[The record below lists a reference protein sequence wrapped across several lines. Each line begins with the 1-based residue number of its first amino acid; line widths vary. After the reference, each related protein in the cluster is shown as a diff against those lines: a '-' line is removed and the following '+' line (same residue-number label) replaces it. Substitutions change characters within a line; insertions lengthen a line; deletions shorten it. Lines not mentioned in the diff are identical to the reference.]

1 MKSMVKFL
9 PIAIALTL
17 LTAMYLLTTASGSA
31 AAGTV
36 ALDKSYITTPGG
48 TITVTL
54 TDSDLNSGVS
64 TTESSDRSA
73 VTYAVAAQNTVG
85 SASDKE
91 VKVKK
96 VPIMDTNADGVVNA
110 TDVLFTTTT
119 SDCAGAFICNATRL
133 GTWVVWSVDAD
144 DGIVILRNTHATVT
158 TAEAFNFKLIYTA
171 PDIQHA
177 TVKVASTQDTTGF
190 NLTVRETG
198 ANTGIFTGSFKT
210 LATTSTTTPIGCV
223 TTVPC
228 AGQGSSEVALG
239 VDLNGDGDIL
249 DGVVTTTA
257 AESALLLTDYNGD
270 GDYTDASNFSSS
282 LALNAFPLGLV
293 RPTIATVTGALIT
306 VTYDDAGTARTANA
320 TVETTKPSITI
331 VSPSHLS
338 ATRTQSTRLI
348 AEITDADAGVDNT
361 ALTFS
366 VQYATTSAGV
376 NLQGDGNAATTVTTT
391 AVVAT
396 AISGGYRIESQLSNV
411 GTGTHSVGW
420 FVTAADKA
428 GNVVSSDQ
436 DATSDTDTRKNQEI
450 RVDTDAPALASSG
463 AATTGQYLDAA
474 NAIITDATKADA
486 MWVHVKFNEEL
497 DGTTLATTDFKVAS
511 VVPTEVK
518 WVAGSTK
525 GKSVFLKVAK
535 QASDATPKIEVVS
548 AVGDRAGNTVQGG
561 LSVAAAADG
570 IAPTV
575 TVTISPSTKLDKT
588 KMTIDVQSDEA
599 LLTAPTVTVNATGTG
614 AQLTVPSLVGTNLFR
629 SVYTASAT
637 ANTGAPNSFNVQV
650 SSTDTTNNTATS
662 GVAAHDDA
670 GAILFE
676 IDNAIPVPTLSFPGG
691 NVPASVYTQNPF
703 ITIDWTNEGTEY
715 GVSGTASGA
724 TPTKNDGTQ
733 TVDTDSHN
741 KVVLTTITLDAVD
754 VSGDV
759 LRVNDGKFLLSAQ
772 NLTLAEH
779 TLKMTGTDDAG
790 NTRDVEQKF
799 TVKERAAF
807 SLTLSPGWN
816 LVSLPAEP
824 KTPAINDAIGLTT
837 TASIV
842 LTYDPSEAGGWLT
855 ATRPSTGTAF
865 AGTLTSLKSNRAY
878 WVYTDSFDALK
889 IKLNTLGAGTAAT
902 LPTVSLVAGW
912 NLIPVLDVTGT
923 KVFDGGMGNGLSY
936 IGTAPRRA
944 YEWDIF
950 NDRWASVPAAAA
962 DANSDSDTLD
972 VGEGEYRVG
981 RGYWVY
987 MAAATVLVP

>member
-31 AAGTV
+31 VAGTV

-48 TITVTL
+48 EITVTL
-54 TDSDLNSGVS
+54 TDSDLNTGVS
-64 TTESSDRSA
+64 TTESADRDGT
-73 VTYAVAAQNTVG
+73 TYAIAVQNVVG

-96 VPIMDTNADGVVNA
+96 VPILDANADGVVNA
-110 TDVLFTTTT
+110 SDVLFNTTT
-119 SDCAGAFICNATRL
+119 ALAATRI
-133 GTWVVWSVDAD
+133 GSWSVWAVDAD
-144 DGIVILRNTHATVT
+144 DGIVTVRNTHATVT
-158 TAEAFNFKLIYTA
+158 TASAFNFKLTYTA
-171 PDIQHA
+171 PDVQHA
-177 TVKVASTQDTTGF
+177 TVKVASTQDTTGY
-190 NLTVRETG
+190 NLTLLETG
-198 ANTGIFTGSFKT
+198 ANTGIFTGTFKT
-210 LATTSTTTPIGCV
+210 LATTSTTSPIGC
-223 TTVPC
+223 TGASPC
-228 AGQGSSEVALG
+228 TGEGSDEALLG
-239 VDLNGDGDIL
+239 IDLNGDGDTT
-249 DGVVTTTA
+249 DAGVTTTA
-257 AESALLLTDYNGD
+257 AESAILLTDYNGD
-270 GDYTDASNFSSS
+270 GDYTDAAINGSST
-282 LALNAFPLGLV
+282 LALNAFPSGLV

-331 VSPSHLS
+331 ISPNHLS

-376 NLQGDGNAATTVTTT
+376 NLQGDGNSATTVTTT

-411 GTGTHSVGW
+411 GTGTHTVGW

-428 GNVVSSDQ
+428 GNVQSSDQ
-436 DATSDTDTRKNQEI
+436 DAAITPRKNQEI
-450 RVDTDAPALASSG
+450 RVDTDAPALATSN

-486 MWVHVKFNEEL
+486 RWVHLKFNEEL
-497 DGTTLATTDFKVAS
+497 DGTTLATTDFKVAG
-511 VVPTEVK
+511 VVPAEVK
-518 WVAGSTK
+518 WVAGATK
-525 GKSVFLKVAK
+525 GMSVFLKVAA
-535 QASDATPKIEVVS
+535 QASNAKPKVEVVS

-561 LSVAAAADG
+561 LTVAAAADG

-575 TVTISPSTKLDKT
+575 TVTISDTDKLDKT

-599 LLTAPTVTVNATGTG
+599 LLTAPTVTVNAVGAG

-650 SSTDTTNNTATS
+650 SSTDTTNNTRTS
-662 GVAAHDDA
+662 GVAAHDDT

-676 IDNAIPVPTLSFPGG
+676 IDNVLPAPTLSFPGG

-703 ITIDWTNEGTEY
+703 ITIDWTSEGTEY
-715 GVSGTASGA
+715 GVSGTASGV
-724 TPTKNDGTQ
+724 TPTKNDGTE
-733 TVDTDSHN
+733 TVDTDTHN
-741 KVVLTTITLDAVD
+741 AVTMTTITLDAVD
-754 VSGDV
+754 VSSSLKTV
-759 LRVNDGKFLLSAQ
+759 SAGKFLLSAQ

-790 NTRDVEQKF
+790 NTLAVEQKF
-799 TVKERAAF
+799 TVKERPAF
-807 SLTLSPGWN
+807 SLTLNPGWN
-816 LVSLPAEP
+816 LISFPGEP
-824 KTPAINDAIGLTT
+824 KTPAINDAIPLTHK
-837 TASIV
+837 ASIV

-855 ATRPSTGTAF
+855 ATRPSAGVAF
-865 AGTLTSLKSNRAY
+865 AGTLTTIKSSRAY
-878 WVYTDSFDALK
+878 WIYTDSFDALK
-889 IKLNTLGAGTAAT
+889 ISLQTLGAGTAAR

-923 KVFDGGMGNGLSY
+923 LVFDGTKGKGADY

-944 YEWDIF
+944 YEWDLF
-950 NDRWASVPAAAA
+950 NDRWANVPATPA
-962 DANSDSDTLD
+962 DGNADSDTLD

-981 RGYWVY
+981 RGYWAY
-987 MAAATVLVP
+987 MAAATVLGP

>member
-1 MKSMVKFL
+1 MVKFL

-54 TDSDLNSGVS
+54 TDSDLNTGVS
-64 TTESSDRSA
+64 TTESADRDATTYLFASTTAVGASSD
-73 VTYAVAAQNTVG
+73 YQ
-85 SASDKE
+85 

-96 VPIMDTNADGVVNA
+96 VPIMDANADGVVNA
-110 TDVLFTTTT
+110 TDVLFAT
-119 SDCAGAFICNATRL
+119 STDDCAGSFVCNSVRL
-133 GTWVVWSVDAD
+133 GTIVVWSVDAN
-144 DGIVILRNTHATVT
+144 DGIVTLRNTHATVT
-158 TAEAFNFKLIYTA
+158 TAEPFNFKLIYTA

-228 AGQGSSEVALG
+228 AGEGSDEANLG

-257 AESALLLTDYNGD
+257 AESAVLLTDYNGD
-270 GDYTDASNFSSS
+270 GDYLDAANFSST

-361 ALTFS
+361 ALTFT

-376 NLQGDGNAATTVTTT
+376 NLQADGDSATTVTTT

-411 GTGTHSVGW
+411 STGTHSVGW

-428 GNVVSSDQ
+428 GNVQSSDQ
-436 DATSDTDTRKNQEI
+436 DATSDTDARKNQEI
-450 RVDTDAPALASSG
+450 RVDTDAPALATSG

-474 NAIITDATKADA
+474 NAIIVDATKADA
-486 MWVHVKFNEEL
+486 AWVHLKFNEEL
-497 DGTTLATTDFKVAS
+497 DGTTLATTDFKVGGVA
-511 VVPTEVK
+511 PAEVK

-525 GKSVFLKVAK
+525 GKSVFLKVAT
-535 QASDATPKIEVVS
+535 QASDAKPKIEVVS

-561 LSVAAAADG
+561 LSVTAAADG

-575 TVTISPSTKLDKT
+575 TVTISPSSKLDKAT
-588 KMTIDVQSDEA
+588 VTIDVQADEA
-599 LLTAPTVTVNATGTG
+599 LLTAPTVTVNGTGTG

-629 SVYTASAT
+629 STYTASAV
-637 ANTGAPNSFNVQV
+637 ANTGAPNAFNVQV
-650 SSTDTTNNTATS
+650 SSTDTTNNTRAS
-662 GVAAHDDA
+662 GVAAADTA
-670 GAILFE
+670 LAVLFE

-715 GVSGTASGA
+715 GLTGTAG
-724 TPTKNDGTQ
+724 TIKNDGGQICTGC
-733 TVDTDSHN
+733 VDLDTHN
-741 KVVLTTITLDAVD
+741 KVTLNTITLDAVD

-759 LRVNDGKFLLSAQ
+759 LRVNDGKFLLAAK

-779 TLKMTGTDDAG
+779 TLKITGADDAG

-824 KTPAINDAIGLTT
+824 KTPAINDAIGLTS

-855 ATRPSTGTAF
+855 ATRPSAGTAF
-865 AGTLTSLKSNRAY
+865 AGTLTTLKSNRAY

-889 IKLNTLGAGTAAT
+889 VKLNTLGAGTAAQ

-923 KVFDGGMGNGLSY
+923 KVFDGGMGNGLAY
-936 IGTAPRRA
+936 IGTAARRA

-950 NDRWASVPAAAA
+950 NDRWANVPATAA
-962 DANSDSDTLD
+962 DGNADGDTLD

>member
-31 AAGTV
+31 VAGTV

-48 TITVTL
+48 TIQVTL
-54 TDSDLNSGVS
+54 TDADLNTGVS
-64 TTESSDRSA
+64 TTETSDRSN
-73 VTYAVAAQNTVG
+73 VTYAVAAQNVVG

-91 VKVKK
+91 VKVKN
-96 VPIMDTNADGVVNA
+96 VPIMDANADGVVNA
-110 TDVLFTTTT
+110 ADVRVMTT
-119 SDCAGAFICNATRL
+119 SAVLSTRI
-133 GTWVVWSVDAD
+133 GTWEVWAVDAD
-144 DGIVILRNTHATVT
+144 DGSVTVRNTHATIT
-158 TAEAFNFKLIYTA
+158 TASAFNFKLTYTA
-171 PDIQHA
+171 PAIQHA
-177 TVKVASTQDTTGF
+177 TVKIASTQDTTGF

-198 ANTGIFTGSFKT
+198 ANTGIFTGTFKT
-210 LATTSTTTPIGCV
+210 LATTSTTSPIGCK
-223 TTVPC
+223 TVSPC
-228 AGQGSSEVALG
+228 SGEGIDEANLG
-239 VDLNGDGDIL
+239 IDLNGDGDAT
-249 DGVVTTTA
+249 DSGVTTTA
-257 AESALLLTDYNGD
+257 AESAILLTDYNGD
-270 GDYTDASNFSSS
+270 GDYTDAATAASTTV
-282 LALNAFPLGLV
+282 ALNAFPQGLV

-306 VTYDDAGTARTANA
+306 VTYDDAGTARTASA

-331 VSPSHLS
+331 VSPTHNA

-366 VQYATTSAGV
+366 VQYATTSAGE
-376 NLQGDGNAATTVTTT
+376 NLQTDGTGATTVPTP

-396 AISGGYRIESQLSNV
+396 AISGGYRIESQLSNL

-428 GNVVSSDQ
+428 GNVASSDQ
-436 DATSDTDTRKNQEI
+436 DATITPRKNQEI
-450 RVDTDAPALASSG
+450 RVDTDAPALASSN
-463 AATTGQYLDAA
+463 AAVTGQYLDAA
-474 NAIITDATKADA
+474 NAIITDSSKADPL
-486 MWVHVKFNEEL
+486 WVHLKFNEEL
-497 DGTTLATTDFKVAS
+497 DGTTLAASDFKVAG
-511 VVPTEVK
+511 VAPAEVK
-518 WVAGSTK
+518 WVAGATK

-535 QASDATPKIEVVS
+535 QASDAKPKVEVVS

-561 LSVAAAADG
+561 LSVAAAVDG

-575 TVTISPSTKLDKT
+575 TVTISPTSKLDKA

-599 LLTAPTVTVNATGTG
+599 LLTAPTVTVNAVGTG

-629 SVYTASAT
+629 SVYTAAST

-676 IDNAIPVPTLSFPGG
+676 IDNAIPAPTLSFPGG

-703 ITIDWTNEGTEY
+703 ITIDWTTEGTEY

-724 TPTKNDGTQ
+724 TPPRNDGTQ
-733 TVDTDSHN
+733 TVDTDTHN
-741 KVVLTTITLDAVD
+741 KVTLNTITLDGVD
-754 VSGDV
+754 VSADV
-759 LRVNDGKFLLSAQ
+759 LRVNDGKFLLSAR

-779 TLKMTGTDDAG
+779 TLKITGADDAG

-799 TVKERAAF
+799 TIKERAAF

-816 LVSLPAEP
+816 LVSLPGEP
-824 KTPAINDAIGLTT
+824 KTPAINDAIALTHK
-837 TASIV
+837 ASIV
-842 LTYDPSEAGGWLT
+842 LTYDPSAAGGWLT
-855 ATRPSTGTAF
+855 ATRPSAGTAF
-865 AGTLTSLKSNRAY
+865 AGTLTTLSSGRAY

-889 IKLNTLGAGTAAT
+889 ISLQTLGAGTASQ
-902 LPTVSLVAGW
+902 LPTVNLVAGW

-923 KVFDGGMGNGLSY
+923 KVFDGGMGIGSAY

-950 NDRWASVPAAAA
+950 NDRWANVPAAAA
-962 DANSDSDTLD
+962 DGNSDGDTLD